1 MQTAGL
7 TAAVECILLN
17 ADSREQWIAD
27 GRVDCGF
34 TSLPARPG
42 FDTLFLEQDRL
53 VAVLPE
59 NHRLAGLEKV
69 SLAELCSEP
78 FMLLDKDSNTGI
90 AGLFS
95 QCGLKPDIRFTT
107 WDDYAIMAMVESGL
121 GVSILPELILKRVPW
136 HIAVRELEI
145 PAYRKIGV
153 ALRDRRSA
161 SRAVRRFLDYLQFR
175 SGLPAETAPEKP

>member
-1 MQTAGL
+1 
-7 TAAVECILLN
+7 
-17 ADSREQWIAD
+17 
-27 GRVDCGF
+27 
-34 TSLPARPG
+34 
-42 FDTLFLEQDRL
+42 
-53 VAVLPE
+53 
-59 NHRLAGLEKV
+59 
-69 SLAELCSEP
+69 
-78 FMLLDKDSNTGI
+78 MLLDKDSNTGI